1 MLKLTLTLLMPLV
14 HVNLNHGFI
23 PRISN
28 MRSITT
34 TSTSSSFLKFCPSE
48 SEHMNAYN
56 LNIESA
62 IDMWAAKISAAS
74 SMTEE
79 GIFLSTNDDTNYF
92 VDTLKFDIERT
103 IDNPSLGLSLMEVA
117 GGRGD
122 GIGITLIDG
131 IVPDGNADK
140 DTILIAPGDSISQ
153 IDVVTSNTSGM
164 DVSENVFS
172 LATECLDYD
181 ATVQAIQSLPS
192 PSSSNEAQRISITIK
207 RLRRKPKIKLNLQYP
222 PSQNEPDETITLFSG
237 ENLRRALLTRGV
249 KLNDKFSRRF
259 DSGGIGDCGAEGTC
273 ATCVV
278 SVTNGMDLLSPI
290 SIQEGQILKKTPK
303 WRFAC
308 KAVVGHGMTEGE
320 ITMKVNPRQ
329 WE

>member
-1 MLKLTLTLLMPLV
+1 MIKFILTLLMLLV
-14 HVNLNHGFI
+14 HPEFNHGFI

-28 MRSITT
+28 ACRTT
-34 TSTSSSFLKFCPSE
+34 TPTSSFLKFGPSE

-56 LNIESA
+56 LNLEDSVEK
-62 IDMWAAKISAAS
+62 WTAKISAAS

-79 GIFLSTNDDTNYF
+79 GIFLNTNDDTNYF
-92 VDTLKFDIERT
+92 VDTLKFDIERS

-131 IVPDGNADK
+131 IIPDGNADK
-140 DTILIAPGDSISQ
+140 DTILIVPGDSISQ
-153 IDVVTSNTSGM
+153 IDVITSKTSGM
-164 DVSENVFS
+164 DVSENILS

-181 ATVQAIQSLPS
+181 ATVEAIQSLPS
-192 PSSSNEAQRISITIK
+192 PSSKEPQRISMTIK
-207 RLRRKPKIKLNLQYP
+207 RIRRKPKIKLNLQYP
-222 PSQNEPDETITLFSG
+222 PYQNEPDETITLFSG

-249 KLNDKFSRRF
+249 KLNDKFSERF

-273 ATCVV
+273 ATCAV
-278 SVTNGMDLLSPI
+278 SVTNGMELLSPI
-290 SIQEGQILKKTPK
+290 SIQEEQILRKHPR

-329 WE
+329 WKLEA